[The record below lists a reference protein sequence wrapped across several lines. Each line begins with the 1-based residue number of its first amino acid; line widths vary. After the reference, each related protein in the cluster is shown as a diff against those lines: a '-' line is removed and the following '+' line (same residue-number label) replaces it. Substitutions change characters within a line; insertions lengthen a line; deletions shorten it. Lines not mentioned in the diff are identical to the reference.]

1 MSALPL
7 TQKLPDNNLFKM
19 LNLPLSSKWPQVK
32 KAYEVRMQELEGQ
45 LKKPTPGADKAA
57 VQQEHGNLQ
66 RAYSAFSARITEKNA
81 DLFQAREALKAL
93 DLPDS
98 SDWDAVTDRFE
109 NLRKNGQEQQ
119 YAAAFQQLEAQKSL
133 LTKDKQTGKT
143 WIGAA
148 AALGAVGISLAAY
161 HTLNAQETAE
171 IMAAEPAAPPAAPPP
186 AAAPV
191 AGATETEVA
200 SANAGFEAGGET
212 AASTLAADPEAQLG
226 VDALETENLNQYIEE
241 NYSIEDELLSM
252 IGMIPDQLI
261 SLTLERKM
269 DVFASLIRSV

>member
-1 MSALPL
+1 
-7 TQKLPDNNLFKM
+7 
-19 LNLPLSSKWPQVK
+19 
-32 KAYEVRMQELEGQ
+32 
-45 LKKPTPGADKAA
+45 
-57 VQQEHGNLQ
+57 
-66 RAYSAFSARITEKNA
+66 
-81 DLFQAREALKAL
+81 
-93 DLPDS
+93 
-98 SDWDAVTDRFE
+98 
-109 NLRKNGQEQQ
+109 
-119 YAAAFQQLEAQKSL
+119 LEAQKSL
-133 LTKDKQTGKT
+133 LTKDKQTAKT